1 MDTTKI
7 VPGLLN
13 FEPLTLV
20 FLGKDVLRP
29 AQMNIDKEN
38 IAIWGRIM
46 ARLDDKVKTSKDY
59 YKKGQQTTSQGE
71 IISQSSNSSAENPY
85 QR

>member
-1 MDTTKI
+1 MI
-7 VPGLLN
+7 
-13 FEPLTLV
+13 
-20 FLGKDVLRP
+20 LGKDVLRP

-59 YKKGQQTTSQGE
+59 YKKGHGGQAE
-71 IISQSSNSSAENPY
+71 IVSQSSNSSAENPH